1 MVESGTQEI
10 YDQFEKDMM
19 RRVCEKMIVAIEW
32 IYYLHF
38 NGLNN
43 WTILKY

>member
-19 RRVCEKMIVAIEW
+19 RRVCEKMFVAIE
-32 IYYLHF
+32 
-38 NGLNN
+38 
-43 WTILKY
+43 